1 MMIIES
7 SLQGK
12 YNDASRCEDALFISD
27 DGVAVIDGATAK
39 AHTVRHQ
46 TTPGKMAAQR
56 IKAALHDCIGS
67 ADPFALL
74 RTLNNAVAQLPFD
87 PPLSRPT
94 ASVIIYQRRFSRIV
108 NYGDC
113 QCIIDHVRHL
123 HEKAVNLANASRRRR
138 VLRTCLHLGISR
150 SWLME
155 HDPGRIFILPAL
167 RRQHRYANNARS
179 KLGYGVIDGQRLIY
193 RFMTVYQVH
202 AGNEIILASDG
213 YPMLQETLQPSEQIL
228 QWIHAKDAL
237 IIGRPYGST
246 KGLIPG
252 NVSYDDRTYI
262 RFIA

>member
-1 MMIIES
+1 MPPAVRMPYSFPTMESQSSMAPLQRRTPSGIRRPQVKWPHNVSKPRCMIASAARILLRCCAHSTTRWPS
-7 SLQGK
+7 SL
-12 YNDASRCEDALFISD
+12 SI
-27 DGVAVIDGATAK
+27 
-39 AHTVRHQ
+39 
-46 TTPGKMAAQR
+46 
-56 IKAALHDCIGS
+56 
-67 ADPFALL
+67 
-74 RTLNNAVAQLPFD
+74 

-138 VLRTCLHLGISR
+138 VRRTCLHLGISR

-202 AGNEIILASDG
+202 AGDEIILASDG